1 MLRGRVYCLSTHTPA
16 TPCINIITDIDDWI
30 FFHFTQLE
38 QNSLIKFYLK
48 NVVLSVD
55 EELLSVDDEGEG
67 GQRVDGG
74 TLDDVLATA
83 GNSFGSSE
91 QLKTIQFN

>member
-1 MLRGRVYCLSTHTPA
+1 MIR
-16 TPCINIITDIDDWI
+16 
-30 FFHFTQLE
+30 FFHFTKLQ
-38 QNSLIKFYLK
+38 QNSRIKFYLK

-74 TLDDVLATA
+74 TLDDVLATS

-91 QLKTIQFN
+91 QLKTIKFN